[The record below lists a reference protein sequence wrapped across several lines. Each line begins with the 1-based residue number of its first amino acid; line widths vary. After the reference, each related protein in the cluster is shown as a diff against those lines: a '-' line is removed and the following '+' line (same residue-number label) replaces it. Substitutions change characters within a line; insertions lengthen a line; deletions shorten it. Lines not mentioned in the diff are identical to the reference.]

1 MTIFQTVDV
10 RCLHCDNA
18 FELLDEQVNE
28 SIDGGSV
35 KCPSCAQILLL
46 KEADVAKLLCVR
58 VGNKRRVIVFG
69 SLAVGVPVV
78 NILVL
83 VEWGSM
89 MGFLSFFVGLLVCA
103 CLLPTQGRT
112 SFIRLDLD
120 VKADAAK

>member
-28 SIDGGSV
+28 SIDGGRV
-35 KCPSCAQILLL
+35 KCRSCAHMLLL
-46 KEADVAKLLCVR
+46 KEADVAKLLSVR
-58 VGNKRRVIVFG
+58 AGNKRRVIVFG

-83 VEWGSM
+83 VEWGVM
-89 MGFLSFFVGLLVCA
+89 MGLLSFFVGLLVCA
-103 CLLPTQGRT
+103 CLLPAQGST

-120 VKADAAK
+120 VKADAAQ